1 MNKKIFSLRFLL
13 SLVIITIGSV
23 IAAAAL
29 ELILIPNLMI
39 DGGINGVSIILNT
52 LFGGSL
58 GIIVLILNIPFLIL
72 GFKRLGIKFLIKAG
86 YAMGLF
92 SCCLIIFEHFDA
104 LIDDTLLATIYGG
117 ILLGVGVGLIIKE
130 GSCLDG
136 TEIIAILVSKNNNFS
151 IGQIVFAF
159 NIIIYGVAIF
169 VFGADRALYSLLTYF
184 VTYKVIDMVADGLD
198 IAKAVF
204 IITDDGETISRQ
216 ILQRLGR
223 TVTVVNGEGIV
234 SKDEKKVLYT
244 VITRFEVSLLK
255 DILKEVNAS
264 SFATVFDVSELIGN
278 HIKKIPNNKKL

>member
-1 MNKKIFSLRFLL
+1 M
-13 SLVIITIGSV
+13 
-23 IAAAAL
+23 
-29 ELILIPNLMI
+29 
-39 DGGINGVSIILNT
+39 
-52 LFGGSL
+52 
-58 GIIVLILNIPFLIL
+58 
-72 GFKRLGIKFLIKAG
+72 KRLGYNMVYLCK
-86 YAMGLF
+86 
-92 SCCLIIFEHFDA
+92 
-104 LIDDTLLATIYGG
+104 
-117 ILLGVGVGLIIKE
+117 V
-130 GSCLDG
+130 
-136 TEIIAILVSKNNNFS
+136 NNNFS

-223 TVTVVNGEGIV
+223 TVTVVNGECIV